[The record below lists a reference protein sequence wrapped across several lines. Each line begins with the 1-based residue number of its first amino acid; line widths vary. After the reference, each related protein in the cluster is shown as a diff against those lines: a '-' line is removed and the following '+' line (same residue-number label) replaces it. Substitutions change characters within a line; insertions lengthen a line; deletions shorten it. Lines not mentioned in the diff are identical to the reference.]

1 METKIVNRTIL
12 ILDCHP
18 TCKEQSSQCDEYNKN
33 LPPRSI
39 WSCLIE
45 GVHEYSR
52 IFYDL
57 FDFSES
63 MLSIHISNGSLNEI
77 INNWTENEQLP
88 EQISKGLLSVK
99 LENIE
104 SKVDR
109 IENSIMHA
117 LESLITENE
126 TTFNKVIGRIVLLL
140 LNNSNKYKKENEKSK
155 NDVFRYYESE
165 DVSFDMRDILS
176 SIWKKLKNKYNN
188 SNKLDE
194 CIFDIIK
201 ISDMDDEYVNTYTQD
216 AYYYQV
222 NDDII
227 LSVYNTPI
235 LKILNS
241 VRNLIQLQKNLYTLT
256 ITDIPI
262 KITTG
267 TNNSYSINLL
277 YTGNRHLT
285 TKKREKKRFYEN
297 SYFNNRIT
305 FIKWRSGKPLLK
317 TNNSTTCIHKITPMD
332 ISNDI
337 TNLFINAILKNNT
350 FFYFTSCEE
359 RFVTWNKDQPEIT
372 HMIYFD
378 NGNLLLACIDKTRPN
393 IINLSS
399 LPKVKEV
406 CKLQCEDFEN
416 IIEASTIPMK
426 VPIKS
431 SKDIESIFFNNK
443 ENDFILLNPYENG
456 SKNRLRELSFIENP
470 KEFKIIVPRIIN
482 ELTLPLASI
491 DEKSPVYIGEPA
503 KLLKPFTDNYINE
516 ELNENIMTSIRSAL
530 KILTTYYNENN
541 KSLFP
546 SISNIYKRKILY
558 EILIRDL
565 RQIGEKYKDNSDL
578 HKTIYNYIEKHFSQ
592 DDTSS
597 VGSRPSTPSKL
608 DSNAQDSWEK
618 DELNNTNN
626 SSSKKSVNRL
636 SNTTRTS
643 SPYSQKNS
651 RSLRTQ
657 TQSSQS
663 QSRIKSN
670 SNSSKPISYLVV
682 NKQSEEEIQN
692 DKDRKDNGEKGSLF
706 NLYWNNKEN
715 QRSILMTYLNG
726 IGGYGWKLENRE
738 DFVGRNGLNL
748 DKNEDNENVNSSQ
761 DSMSVDNVN
770 VTNNNANNMTIN
782 RSSHGHGHSS
792 HSHINTM
799 NSNNSTQKDGNNS
812 SIKHTNKK
820 N

>member
-285 TKKREKKRFYEN
+285 TKKREKK
-297 SYFNNRIT
+297 YFMKIHTLIT
-305 FIKWRSGKPLLK
+305 
-317 TNNSTTCIHKITPMD
+317 
-332 ISNDI
+332 
-337 TNLFINAILKNNT
+337 
-350 FFYFTSCEE
+350 E
-359 RFVTWNKDQPEIT
+359 
-372 HMIYFD
+372 
-378 NGNLLLACIDKTRPN
+378 
-393 IINLSS
+393 
-399 LPKVKEV
+399 
-406 CKLQCEDFEN
+406 
-416 IIEASTIPMK
+416 
-426 VPIKS
+426 
-431 SKDIESIFFNNK
+431 
-443 ENDFILLNPYENG
+443 
-456 SKNRLRELSFIENP
+456 
-470 KEFKIIVPRIIN
+470 
-482 ELTLPLASI
+482 
-491 DEKSPVYIGEPA
+491 
-503 KLLKPFTDNYINE
+503 
-516 ELNENIMTSIRSAL
+516 
-530 KILTTYYNENN
+530 
-541 KSLFP
+541 
-546 SISNIYKRKILY
+546 
-558 EILIRDL
+558 
-565 RQIGEKYKDNSDL
+565 
-578 HKTIYNYIEKHFSQ
+578 
-592 DDTSS
+592 
-597 VGSRPSTPSKL
+597 
-608 DSNAQDSWEK
+608 
-618 DELNNTNN
+618 
-626 SSSKKSVNRL
+626 
-636 SNTTRTS
+636 
-643 SPYSQKNS
+643 
-651 RSLRTQ
+651 
-657 TQSSQS
+657 
-663 QSRIKSN
+663 
-670 SNSSKPISYLVV
+670 
-682 NKQSEEEIQN
+682 
-692 DKDRKDNGEKGSLF
+692 
-706 NLYWNNKEN
+706 
-715 QRSILMTYLNG
+715 
-726 IGGYGWKLENRE
+726 
-738 DFVGRNGLNL
+738 
-748 DKNEDNENVNSSQ
+748 
-761 DSMSVDNVN
+761 
-770 VTNNNANNMTIN
+770 
-782 RSSHGHGHSS
+782 
-792 HSHINTM
+792 
-799 NSNNSTQKDGNNS
+799 
-812 SIKHTNKK
+812 
-820 N
+820 